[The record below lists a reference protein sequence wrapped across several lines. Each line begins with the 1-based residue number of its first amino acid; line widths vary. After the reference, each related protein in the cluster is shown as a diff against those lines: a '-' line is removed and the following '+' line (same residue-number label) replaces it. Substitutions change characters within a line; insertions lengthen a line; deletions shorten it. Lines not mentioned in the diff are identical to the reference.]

1 MVVGVAL
8 VHESSLWL
16 EEKSMGKKRNKILSA
31 VRREQAED
39 YLLLSLVAF
48 AATVV
53 ITRVFLELAGYP
65 QIGNDVLHIAHA
77 LWGGLLLFVAALLPL
92 ALSNRWAIQA
102 SALFGGVGTG
112 LFIDEVGKFITQ
124 ANDYFY
130 PPSLSIIYGFFLLT
144 VVIYLVVRRPRPTN
158 PRRAMYRVLERL
170 QDVLDKDLDT
180 EEADQ
185 IKVHLAIARQS
196 DRAEIV
202 SLADAIGDYV
212 QSVEQHLPAAKP
224 NPWRRFVHWVDSLG
238 QRLGRRAHRAI
249 VSGLLVLWVAFVV
262 GYIVTMLSGTDL
274 DSHIVQWRVPL
285 IAIQSAVGALMI
297 VAVIAWLR
305 RNEER
310 GLTFAVNGFL
320 LSLVAL
326 QLLYFYLTQF
336 AAISATLI
344 QLAFLQVLY
353 AYRRWY
359 LRGQARIAES
369 RASAQ

>member
-1 MVVGVAL
+1 MRK
-8 VHESSLWL
+8 EQ
-16 EEKSMGKKRNKILSA
+16 KRILSA

-39 YLLLSLVAF
+39 YVLLSLVAF

-92 ALSNRWAIQA
+92 ALANRWAIQA
-102 SALFGGVGTG
+102 SALLGGVGTG
-112 LFIDEVGKFITQ
+112 LFIDEVGKFITH

-144 VVIYLVVRRPRPTN
+144 VVFYLIVRRPRPRD

-170 QDVLDKDLDT
+170 QDVLDKDLDA
-180 EEADQ
+180 EEAAQ
-185 IKVHLAIARQS
+185 IRAHLAVARQS
-196 DRAEIV
+196 DRDELV
-202 SLADAIGDYV
+202 SLANAIGDYV
-212 QSVEQHLPAAKP
+212 QSVEQHLPPAKP
-224 NPWRRFVHWVDSLG
+224 NLWRRFVSWVDTLG

-249 VSGLLVLWVAFVV
+249 VSGLLVLWVAFVI
-262 GYIVTMLSGTDL
+262 GYIVTMAIGTDL
-274 DSHIVQWRVPL
+274 DSRILRWRVPL
-285 IAIQSAVGALMI
+285 IAIQGAVGGLMI
-297 VAVIAWLR
+297 IAVVAWLR
-305 RNEER
+305 RNEKR

-359 LRGQARIAES
+359 LHERALVNES
-369 RASAQ
+369 GASAQ